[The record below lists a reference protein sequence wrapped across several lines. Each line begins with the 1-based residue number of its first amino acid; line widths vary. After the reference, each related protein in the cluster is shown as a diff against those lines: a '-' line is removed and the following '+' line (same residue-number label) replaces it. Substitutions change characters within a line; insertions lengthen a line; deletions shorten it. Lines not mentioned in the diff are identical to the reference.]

1 MGFPFYQGLN
11 PLLNGRFNKDTPLS
25 SGRSILAREGGSP
38 GGPPGPPPL
47 PHPSLAPPAARGAPG
62 APPHPRDPPSRAF
75 DHLIKGCLY
84 WISHSI
90 MDSTLDKRGNP
101 LNSRSIYWDTQLM
114 IFFLFK
120 FWALYCMCVCLFASL
135 LSRPPGAKIN
145 GRHNLLIQGRMQI
158 FKKNIFL
165 VHFKPWDLSRKMRRE
180 ILIEKDVL
188 NVLRDAF
195 CVELWSFYCKHK
207 NFGPN
212 AIYYVFVLRFCFWVE
227 GGCRVN
233 DPPG

>member
-1 MGFPFYQGLN
+1 MGNPIKTPIYQVVFV
-11 PLLNGRFNKDTPLS
+11 LLGRVQGVGAL
-25 SGRSILAREGGSP
+25 
-38 GGPPGPPPL
+38 GPPAPPP
-47 PHPSLAPPAARGAPG
+47 PPPPFPTPPPPAARGGPG

-145 GRHNLLIQGRMQI
+145 GKRSLLIQGRMQI
-158 FKKNIFL
+158 FEK
-165 VHFKPWDLSRKMRRE
+165 DLSFWCISSLGTYLERCAVK
-180 ILIEKDVL
+180 
-188 NVLRDAF
+188 F
-195 CVELWSFYCKHK
+195 WSKKRCLTFSEMLSASSY
-207 NFGPN
+207 G
-212 AIYYVFVLRFCFWVE
+212 RFTASQRISAPMSYITFL
-227 GGCRVN
+227 
-233 DPPG
+233 